1 MKKLRLRSETLRAL
15 TLSPLALAHVNGGVQ
30 PAAGTGLLCTN
41 HADCTSLATCPTHVT
56 TC

>member
-1 MKKLRLRSETLRAL
+1 MKKLRLRSETVRAL
-15 TLSPLALAHVNGGVQ
+15 TLRSIVLAEVQGGVQ

-41 HADCTSLATCPTHVT
+41 HAGCTSQATCPTQL